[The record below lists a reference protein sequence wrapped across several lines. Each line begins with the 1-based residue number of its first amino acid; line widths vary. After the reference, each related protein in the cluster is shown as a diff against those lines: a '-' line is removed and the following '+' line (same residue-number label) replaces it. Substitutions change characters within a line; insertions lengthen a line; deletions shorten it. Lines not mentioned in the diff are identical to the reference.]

1 MSHPIFYRPE
11 MAVAGQDP
19 YFTDTPYAFV
29 AMARSADLAKRVKS
43 FRPAKREDL
52 GLVHDMGYIQGVFK
66 GSIHNGVETYD
77 PQVVRACLHRVGS
90 MVAAA
95 REAWRSGQSACSP
108 VSGIHLAGYASGD
121 GLNTFNGLMVAAA
134 TILLSDPNATV
145 GIPECDMHH
154 GQGTQDIL
162 EHRPELAGRICY
174 LSSHRYFQGE
184 PSASSFFG
192 WLRSSITLLN
202 AAQCAVVFYQAG
214 ADMHL
219 DSLKGGLLTTC
230 EMAWRDHMVFTE
242 LRCGVAWN
250 LAGGDQT
257 HPGAAQQG
265 LVPALSVNGVTLQQ
279 ATRKGV
285 SSWCALRFGDYRP
298 GESKSGEFL
307 GARKNHEVRKNP
319 REPQ

>member
-29 AMARSADLAKRVKS
+29 AMARSTRLAKTVKS

-95 REAWRSGQSACSP
+95 REAWRSGQPACSP
-108 VSGIHLAGYASGD
+108 VSGIHRAGYASGD
-121 GLNTFNGLMVAAA
+121 GLNAFNGLMVAAA
-134 TILLSDPNATV
+134 TILISDPSVKV
-145 GIPECDMHH
+145 GILDCEMCWGD
-154 GQGTQDIL
+154 GTQGIL
-162 EHRPELAGRICY
+162 HHRPELAGRICHFA
-174 LSSHRYFQGE
+174 SSRYFHGGE
-184 PSASSFFG
+184 SASSFFG
-192 WLRSSITLLN
+192 WLRSAITLLN
-202 AAQCAVVFYQAG
+202 AAQCEVVFYQAG

-219 DSLKGGLLTTC
+219 HSPTGGLLSTC
-230 EMAWRDHMVFTE
+230 EMALRDHMVFTG

-285 SSWCALRFGDYRP
+285 SSCG
-298 GESKSGEFL
+298 K
-307 GARKNHEVRKNP
+307 
-319 REPQ
+319 